1 MPVPIFTK
9 LGMYII
15 PLEAI
20 SVMYFIEVTWKI
32 REEVGEKD

>member
-1 MPVPIFTK
+1 MK

-15 PLEAI
+15 PPAAI
-20 SVMYFIEVTWKI
+20 SAMYLTEVTWKI